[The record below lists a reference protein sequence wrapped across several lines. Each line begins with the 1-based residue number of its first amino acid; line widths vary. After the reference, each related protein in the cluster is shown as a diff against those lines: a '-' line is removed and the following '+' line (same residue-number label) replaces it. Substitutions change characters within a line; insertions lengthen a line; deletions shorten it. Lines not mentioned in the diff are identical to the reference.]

1 MTGWKMYSE
10 IHQLKTTGLNKS
22 QTARHLGIN
31 IKTVNKYWN
40 ADAEEFT
47 EIKQK
52 SGSRKKKL
60 KHYEE
65 TVLGWL
71 REFPD
76 ISASQV
82 EDWLKE
88 RCNAKKVRERTVRR
102 MVARLRQE
110 HHIEKKA
117 VIRQY
122 QAVEDPPLGKQ
133 LQVDFGEKTVRRASG
148 GHCKIYLMGA
158 VLSNSRYKYGE
169 WSDKPLTTTTF
180 IQMLGHC
187 FDYLGGVP
195 EELVFD
201 QDKLLAISE
210 NYGDIIY
217 TYEFERFKQVMGF
230 KIWLCKKGD
239 PESKG
244 RIESVVKYLKNGFA
258 AHRLF
263 TDIKTWNL
271 CCEDWLERTGNQKVH
286 GITKRVPAE
295 VFLVEKQYLR
305 PVPATKPVSDAIVT
319 VGVRPDNT
327 VLYKSNRYT
336 VPFGTYKPDLSLEI
350 KVDGGFLTLF
360 DTSTGAIVASH
371 RISPERGQLVSNN
384 NHKRDTSQ
392 RINELYEKVLGL
404 LGGSDTAAA
413 FLQALRREKPRYVRD
428 QFKLMTDVVKKY
440 HAEATLQAVSYCLD
454 LKLYSAV
461 DCRDAAG
468 YFLRQNPKEADEI
481 PDIARPDAW
490 PLHLSV
496 RAEHRSITVYTDLL
510 GGDAR

>member
-1 MTGWKMYSE
+1 M
-10 IHQLKTTGLNKS
+10 
-22 QTARHLGIN
+22 
-31 IKTVNKYWN
+31 
-40 ADAEEFT
+40 
-47 EIKQK
+47 
-52 SGSRKKKL
+52 
-60 KHYEE
+60 
-65 TVLGWL
+65 
-71 REFPD
+71 
-76 ISASQV
+76 
-82 EDWLKE
+82 
-88 RCNAKKVRERTVRR
+88 
-102 MVARLRQE
+102 
-110 HHIEKKA
+110 
-117 VIRQY
+117 
-122 QAVEDPPLGKQ
+122 
-133 LQVDFGEKTVRRASG
+133 
-148 GHCKIYLMGA
+148 
-158 VLSNSRYKYGE
+158 
-169 WSDKPLTTTTF
+169 
-180 IQMLGHC
+180 
-187 FDYLGGVP
+187 
-195 EELVFD
+195 
-201 QDKLLAISE
+201 
-210 NYGDIIY
+210 
-217 TYEFERFKQVMGF
+217 
-230 KIWLCKKGD
+230 
-239 PESKG
+239 
-244 RIESVVKYLKNGFA
+244 
-258 AHRLF
+258 
-263 TDIKTWNL
+263 
-271 CCEDWLERTGNQKVH
+271 
-286 GITKRVPAE
+286 
-295 VFLVEKQYLR
+295 EKQYLR

-481 PDIARPDAW
+481 PDIAKPDAW